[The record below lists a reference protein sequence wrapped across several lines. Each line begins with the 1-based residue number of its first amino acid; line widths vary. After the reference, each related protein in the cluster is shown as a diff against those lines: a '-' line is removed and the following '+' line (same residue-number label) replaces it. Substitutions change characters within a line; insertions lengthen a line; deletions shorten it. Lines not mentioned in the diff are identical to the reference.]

1 VGKPEGKRPLGRH
14 RRRLKDNIKMALKE
28 IRWEGVEWIGRFE
41 DKEKCYTFLDTVMN
55 LPTA

>member
-1 VGKPEGKRPLGRH
+1 
-14 RRRLKDNIKMALKE
+14 MALKE